1 MKALFLACLM
11 LMMTGC
17 AAIDVGESGYR
28 VPVQFA
34 TMKVIEDSQTITA
47 RSVLEHTNRVRGI
60 ITTEDQ
66 INITTLVDNT
76 IDLIGL
82 ENLDAS
88 DRLLLT
94 ILFNNIEQAVA
105 DVRPDIPLEQQRLR
119 LLTLLDWIDDA
130 ARLYQ

>member
-17 AAIDVGESGYR
+17 AAIDVAGSRYR

-47 RSVLEHTNRVRGI
+47 RSVLAHTNRVRGI